1 MYDPADTICAIGT
14 APRGAVRGMVRIS
27 GAEVVAVV
35 RRVFVAADGTS
46 LEAIQ
51 TSSVV
56 EGWLNLAR
64 DGDEARGTD
73 PPPAPPYKGGELCLP
88 CCLYL
93 WPGERSYT
101 REPVAELH
109 TVGAPPLLE
118 AVLAA
123 LCTAGARLAEPGEF
137 TLRAFLAGRLDL
149 TQAEAVLGVI
159 DANDVDDLHAALAQL
174 AGGLAKPLHQLRDDL
189 LQLLAELEAGLD
201 FVEEDIR
208 FISREVVLQRLHV
221 ASELLHRVAEQL
233 DSRGVSQELSE
244 VVLTGEPNVGKSSL
258 FNALVERYGERAGA
272 KHSAAPALVSS
283 ESGTTRDYL
292 TATLVLGSRRC
303 TIIDTAGIAES
314 VVKLDSVHS
323 IDAAAQQIAS
333 ERQRRA
339 DVRICCFAAASG
351 KSSSQPDD
359 RVEDNGACDVF
370 VYTKAD
376 LCGDNDDSAMQSLR
390 NNGFQGLPAIAT
402 SSRTGLG
409 LDLLSEQ
416 LQMLLGDESPRQGRD
431 VVAATAERCRES
443 LHRASASLET
453 AVDLVRHH
461 AGDELVASE
470 LRVALTELGKVVG
483 AVYTDDLLDRIFK
496 TFCIGK

>member
-1 MYDPADTICAIGT
+1 MFHPDDTICAIGT
-14 APRGAVRGMVRIS
+14 APRGAARGMVRIS
-27 GAEVVAVV
+27 GASVVTVVSRIFVAV
-35 RRVFVAADGTS
+35 DGVS
-46 LEAIQ
+46 LDAIE
-51 TSSVV
+51 TPSVV
-56 EGWLNLAR
+56 DGWLNSAR
-64 DGDEARGTD
+64 DAVEPRRVNT
-73 PPPAPPYKGGELCLP
+73 PLAPPYQGGEVRLP

-109 TVGAPPLLE
+109 MVGSPPLLE

-159 DANDVDDLHAALAQL
+159 DANDADDLQVALAQL

-208 FISREVVLQRLHV
+208 FISYQDILQRLQA
-221 ASELLHRVAEQL
+221 ASELLQRVGQQL
-233 DSRGVSQELSE
+233 DSRRVSHELPE

-258 FNALVERYGERAGA
+258 FNALVERYGERANANRGV
-272 KHSAAPALVSS
+272 APALVSS
-283 ESGTTRDYL
+283 HPGTTRDYL
-292 TATLVLGSRRC
+292 TATLVLESRRC
-303 TIIDTAGIAES
+303 TLIDTAGFAES
-314 VVKLDSVHS
+314 AVNIDEVHS
-323 IDAAAQQIAS
+323 IDAAAQQIAR
-333 ERQRRA
+333 ERRRRA
-339 DVRICCFAAASG
+339 TVRICCFEAESRKVG
-351 KSSSQPDD
+351 SQPCKK
-359 RVEDNGACDVF
+359 VEGIGACDAVVF
-370 VYTKAD
+370 TKAD
-376 LCGDNDDSAMQSLR
+376 LCGDNEDSTMQSLG
-390 NNGFQGLPAIAT
+390 NNGFQDLPAIAT

-409 LDLLSEQ
+409 LDLLSSQ
-416 LQMLLGDESPRQGRD
+416 LQVLLDRESPRQSRD
-431 VVAATAERCRES
+431 VVAATAERCRDSIHRAGES
-443 LHRASASLET
+443 LAT
-453 AVDLVRHH
+453 AVGLVTRH

-470 LRVALTELGKVVG
+470 LRVALAELGKVVG